1 MLTGGTIFGTDNR
14 TAEWVGNA
22 RGCGIMNHM
31 VQFGDSTS
39 SGFKYYAINWGS
51 RTKLSLLL
59 SD

>member
-39 SGFKYYAINWGS
+39 SGFKYYVVNWGS
-51 RTKLSLLL
+51 RLSKN
-59 SD
+59 